1 MATSVE
7 NYIPYQPNAQGLTEA
22 LLDLKSSMGTSSVF
36 KVTGYEAVAFE
47 NVSDGDALYMR
58 TSDGQV
64 GKASAADGTV
74 ENAQVVGFADADAT
88 ANSTVKVIVIGL
100 KTLSG
105 LDAGDLYFLSPST
118 AGAITLTPPSSA
130 GQAVVRV
137 GEASTA
143 TKFAIRVEPPIKL
156 S

>member
-1 MATSVE
+1 MSSVE
-7 NYIPYQPNAQGLTEA
+7 NYIPYQPNAQGFTEA
-22 LLDLKSSMGTSSVF
+22 LIDLKSSMGTSSVF

-47 NVSDGDALYMR
+47 NVVQGQALYAR
-58 TSDGQV
+58 ESDGQV

-74 ENAQVVGFADADAT
+74 ENAQVVGFADADAN
-88 ANSTVKVIVIGL
+88 ANTTVKVIVIGL

-137 GEASTA
+137 GEASTT
-143 TKFAIRVEPPIKL
+143 TKFAIRIEPPIKL

>member
-1 MATSVE
+1 MASVE
-7 NYIPYQPNAQGLTEA
+7 ALAPYQPNAQGLTEV
-22 LLDLKSSMGTSSVF
+22 LVDLKSTMPSQTVF
-36 KVTGYEAVAFE
+36 KVTGYETTCFE
-47 NVSDGDALYMR
+47 NVTQGDALYMR

-64 GKASAADGTV
+64 GKASASNGLQ
-74 ENAQVVGFADADAT
+74 ENAQVVGFANADAS
-88 ANSTVKVIVIGL
+88 ANATVNVIVIGL
-100 KTLSG
+100 KTMSG

-143 TKFAIRVEPPIKL
+143 TQFAIRIEPPIKL